1 MKMMTM
7 MMMKVI
13 QILEIFPRKII
24 MEINEMIV
32 VDELLIQLL
41 NKNVEMLFV

>member
-13 QILEIFPRKII
+13 QIPEIFPRKII
-24 MEINEMIV
+24 MEINEMII